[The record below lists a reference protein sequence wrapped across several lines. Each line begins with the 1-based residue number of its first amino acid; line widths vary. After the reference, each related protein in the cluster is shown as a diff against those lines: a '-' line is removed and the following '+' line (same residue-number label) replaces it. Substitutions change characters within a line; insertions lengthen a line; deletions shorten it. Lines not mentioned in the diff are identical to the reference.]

1 MSSERCLKNINRSE
15 DNFFYDI
22 NDQVLE
28 TYNKIKLSYS
38 LKKNI
43 RLLSKA
49 LRLATPAFCTFVL
62 DA

>member
-1 MSSERCLKNINRSE
+1 MCLKNIDRSE

-28 TYNKIKLSYS
+28 RYNKIKLSYS

-43 RLLSKA
+43 LLSKA